1 MRQLEGQGASVE
13 AASSSADAYSAAWL
27 HSQPL
32 TPTGTLPSAVPSSP
46 ALPPAS
52 SSSSSQASAYG
63 SRRQLDNSPNIE
75 DKPWS
80 AAWVSSPPLSNVGTA
95 PRGHQQSGQM
105 MPSGGNY
112 GSKQLDGATKQ
123 GENSYAAAWLTSA
136 PGTGVGTTK
145 RDQSAYGN
153 TYGNRH
159 LDASAPMKEKP
170 WAAEWTGAYQPGTGV
185 GTNNA
190 PSTYNSG

>member
-1 MRQLEGQGASVE
+1 
-13 AASSSADAYSAAWL
+13 
-27 HSQPL
+27 
-32 TPTGTLPSAVPSSP
+32 
-46 ALPPAS
+46 
-52 SSSSSQASAYG
+52 
-63 SRRQLDNSPNIE
+63 
-75 DKPWS
+75 
-80 AAWVSSPPLSNVGTA
+80 
-95 PRGHQQSGQM
+95 M